1 MRLSSGAR
9 AGATW
14 VTATG
19 TRRAIAGALPVAVL
33 FAEAA
38 HRFVQI
44 APWEGFDLSGTYAQ
58 VMLAEA
64 IAGGVLAWLVIRS
77 LDADRRTGYVA
88 AAGLTA
94 AGLAAFV
101 AVENLARVLAFL

>member
-1 MRLSSGAR
+1 ME
-9 AGATW
+9 
-14 VTATG
+14 TG
-19 TRRAIAGALPVAVL
+19 TRRAIAGAVPVAAL

-38 HRFVQI
+38 HRFLQI
-44 APWEGFDLSGTYAQ
+44 APWESFDPSGTYAQ

-64 IAGGVLAWLVIRS
+64 IAGAVLARLVIRS
-77 LDADRRTGYVA
+77 LGADRRTGYIA

-101 AVENLARVLAFL
+101 TVENLAHVLAFL